1 MIRSAG
7 LSLSAVRAYA
17 YTDFVADDGQADGN
31 SSEPDDGQLD
41 KVAYAPYRDPDD
53 FIREVTDLIWVNR
66 DVSFIEQ
73 NYEPNSIVHGALGT
87 TTSRDGVIQGSLMRI
102 AATPSRVGQAE
113 DVVWER
119 RGREAFLSSHLVLS
133 ADSLIENGQVRDVR
147 SRTIA
152 NCLYRKGRMVEEW
165 MIRDRLAT
173 VLQTG
178 ADPEAEG
185 RSLTFQGF
193 QGSLTQPAPADVLT
207 SGDSGPR
214 PDDFRPECELVLDF
228 IDLVWNQRNLAQVH
242 NFMIRDLVLH
252 TIGDRTVIRPDGYQR
267 SLLNFLAPFPAGQ
280 FEIRDIATNF
290 AARYAGLRIA
300 ITWKFVGRYDGA
312 PHFGPLTNEVIEVLG
327 SSQFLIQEGRI
338 VKETRVYDEIA
349 LRAQIN
355 GKRGDNAQISAN
367 IY

>member
-1 MIRSAG
+1 
-7 LSLSAVRAYA
+7 V
-17 YTDFVADDGQADGN
+17 
-31 SSEPDDGQLD
+31 
-41 KVAYAPYRDPDD
+41 
-53 FIREVTDLIWVNR
+53 
-66 DVSFIEQ
+66 
-73 NYEPNSIVHGALGT
+73 
-87 TTSRDGVIQGSLMRI
+87 
-102 AATPSRVGQAE
+102 
-113 DVVWER
+113 
-119 RGREAFLSSHLVLS
+119 
-133 ADSLIENGQVRDVR
+133 
-147 SRTIA
+147 
-152 NCLYRKGRMVEEW
+152 
-165 MIRDRLAT
+165 
-173 VLQTG
+173 
-178 ADPEAEG
+178 
-185 RSLTFQGF
+185 
-193 QGSLTQPAPADVLT
+193 
-207 SGDSGPR
+207 
-214 PDDFRPECELVLDF
+214 VLDF

-312 PHFGPLTNEVIEVLG
+312 PYFGPLTNEVIEVLG

-338 VKETRVYDEIA
+338 VKEARVYDEIA